1 LARCAIKHKDNK
13 QFCGKPAPLQELAFL
28 FLSAASSLYICSV
41 EKLAEARLPVPNA
54 QFTMI
59 AFGEEGDLHPHI
71 ALVASLADGAAVPL
85 VRVHSEC
92 MTGDVFGST
101 RCDCGQQLDL
111 SLDKIGAEGGCLIYL
126 RQEGRGI
133 GLVEKMKAYNLQDE
147 GMDTIE
153 ANEALGH
160 QADARSFDV
169 AAEILRTLGMLEV
182 RLLTNNPKKVKELE
196 ENGIRVEKREPVV
209 IAPVKENEAY
219 LAVKKAAMGHWL

>member
-1 LARCAIKHKDNK
+1 MD
-13 QFCGKPAPLQELAFL
+13 
-28 FLSAASSLYICSV
+28 
-41 EKLAEARLPVPNA
+41 KLAEARLPVPNA

-71 ALVASLADGAAVPL
+71 ALVSSSSDGAAVPL

-111 SLDKIGAEGGCLIYL
+111 SLDQIGAEGGCLIYL

-133 GLVEKMKAYNLQDE
+133 GLVEKLKAYNLQDE

-196 ENGIRVEKREPVV
+196 ENGIRVVKREPVV
-209 IAPVKENEAY
+209 IKPVKENEAY

>member
-1 LARCAIKHKDNK
+1 
-13 QFCGKPAPLQELAFL
+13 
-28 FLSAASSLYICSV
+28 
-41 EKLAEARLPVPNA
+41 
-54 QFTMI
+54 MI

-71 ALVASLADGAAVPL
+71 ALVASSADGAAVPL

-111 SLDKIGAEGGCLIYL
+111 SLDHIGAEGGCLIYL

-182 RLLTNNPKKVKELE
+182 RLLTNNPQKVKELE